1 MQKVP
6 PPDDGKVLN
15 MLPTRK
21 ETSMCLYSQLSIY
34 LAVYLSIDRSIY
46 VPIYLSIRPS
56 IYLSIHLSIFTS
68 IHLSLSP
75 SLPPS
80 IHPSTYSAI
89 HLSIYSSIHRS
100 VYLSLSRSLPPSIHP
115 SIHVIYRSI
124 CLSVC
129 AQASLTTKP
138 FCKASSIFDSDN
150 MKNEAILQ
158 GFLHV
163 RWLKTQ
169 QVCETS
175 SMFELGNVKNERILR
190 DFLQEWKV
198 ECRAD
203 GLVPMRFA
211 IVPLHLSKVLRLP
224 RRKSDAKSYQNAG
237 PVSQNHLRKP
247 EDLMLQNAAPLRK
260 SAAWPLTSLMN
271 MSLVLRLP
279 REIHLCRSSLNV

>member
-56 IYLSIHLSIFTS
+56 IYLSIHLSICLSLHPSISLSLSLPLSLHPSIHLFGYPS
-68 IHLSLSP
+68 IHLSIDLSISLSLSLSL

-80 IHPSTYSAI
+80 
-89 HLSIYSSIHRS
+89 L
-100 VYLSLSRSLPPSIHP
+100 HP

-260 SAAWPLTSLMN
+260 SAA
-271 MSLVLRLP
+271 
-279 REIHLCRSSLNV
+279 